1 MGRFISLS
9 LLVACLCIL
18 PAFAATALLSTSFK
32 NGPGSWAVMGGTGSL
47 RVSRDA
53 PDLRDNEP
61 ALAFDYEI
69 GLRKFGAAILPTD
82 PGALTSMDRLHFWV
96 KTDYPTTVIVIM
108 KEKDGGN
115 YSAMAWSPGGAWQEV
130 RLSPRDF
137 SLGERPTD
145 PPDPDGKLDLD
156 EVQGIGIAD
165 LGQLLGAGS
174 SPMLGD
180 SAARHAGKHT
190 LFLSGFEALSGSPA
204 RKDNLSVDQFDTPQ
218 ITWSAIGDVT
228 LARDTSETHAPA
240 AALES
245 RYGANDNG
253 IIVFARNLPP
263 DIPANITHISFDVAA
278 EKDAQLAFVLQ
289 QKGSGKG
296 EGPRYNTVV
305 EVRGGGKSD
314 HRELAVRAFDLDRN
328 GPADPAGAL
337 NISKSKSMA
346 IVDAARFGN
355 AGIGPNT
362 IWISNIRL
370 IAK

>member
-1 MGRFISLS
+1 
-9 LLVACLCIL
+9 
-18 PAFAATALLSTSFK
+18 
-32 NGPGSWAVMGGTGSL
+32 MGGTGTL
-47 RVSRDA
+47 RVLRDDA
-53 PDLRDNEP
+53 GLRDNQP

-69 GLRKFGAAILPTD
+69 GPRKFGVAILPAD
-82 PGALTSMDRLHFWV
+82 PGALTSMDQLHFWV
-96 KTDYPTTVIVIM
+96 KTDYATTVIVIM
-108 KEKDGGN
+108 KEKDGGS
-115 YSAMAWSPGGAWQEV
+115 YSAMAWSPGGTWQEV

-137 SLGERPTD
+137 SLGERATD

-156 EVQGIGIAD
+156 QIQGIGIAD

-180 SAARHAGKHT
+180 AAARRAGKHT
-190 LFLSGFEALSGSPA
+190 LLLTGFEALSGNHA
-204 RKDNLSVDQFDTPQ
+204 QTDNLSVDRFDTPQ

-228 LARDTSETHAPA
+228 LTRDSSEIHAPA
-240 AALES
+240 PALES

-253 IIVFARNLPP
+253 IIIFGRNLPP

-314 HRELAVRAFDLDRN
+314 HRELALRAFDLDRN
-328 GPADPAGAL
+328 GPPDPAGAL
-337 NISKSKSMA
+337 NISKSKSLA
-346 IVDAARFGN
+346 ITDAARF
-355 AGIGPNT
+355 AGAGTGPNT